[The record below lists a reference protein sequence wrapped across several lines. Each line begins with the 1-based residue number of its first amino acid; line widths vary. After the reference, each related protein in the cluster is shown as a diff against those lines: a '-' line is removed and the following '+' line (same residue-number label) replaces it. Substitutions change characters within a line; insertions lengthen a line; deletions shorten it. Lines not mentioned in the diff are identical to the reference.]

1 MCNTAYWRTKQGF
14 NQAYR
19 FEHRIKII
27 PRDILIT
34 KMFLKVYSIITTH
47 VYCLLKYKYKQ
58 EIKKIEFSNYK
69 SIQENI
75 KWMENFSTSLYI
87 LNERN

>member
-1 MCNTAYWRTKQGF
+1 
-14 NQAYR
+14 
-19 FEHRIKII
+19 
-27 PRDILIT
+27 
-34 KMFLKVYSIITTH
+34 MFLKVYSIITTH

-58 EIKKIEFSNYK
+58 EKKIELSNYK
-69 SIQENI
+69 IIQENI